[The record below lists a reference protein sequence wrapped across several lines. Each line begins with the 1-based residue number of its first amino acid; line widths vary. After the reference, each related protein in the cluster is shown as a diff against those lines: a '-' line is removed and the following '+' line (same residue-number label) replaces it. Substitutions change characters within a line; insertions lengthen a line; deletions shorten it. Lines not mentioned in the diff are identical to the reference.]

1 MTDTRHWD
9 EYWSMERMAHD
20 LYSPNAYLTP
30 KEAVKVPKEAEEVIA
45 ALELR
50 LYSANMTNTADS
62 LKVFDDGT
70 TKVYHCLGRPMRRN
84 IRVVVKGERK
94 VVTYTS
100 LFKDT
105 VVHFIIDPK
114 EVKAYVNG
122 KRTTVLEASA
132 Y

>member
-9 EYWSMERMAHD
+9 EYWSIERMAHD
-20 LYSPNAYLTP
+20 LCSPNAYLTP
-30 KEAVKVPKEAEEVIA
+30 KEAVTAPKEAEEVIA

-50 LYSANMTNTADS
+50 LYAANMTNTADS
-62 LKVFDDGT
+62 REVFDNGT

-105 VVHFIIDPK
+105 KVHFIIDPK
-114 EVKAYVNG
+114 EVKGYVNG
-122 KRTTVLEASA
+122 KRTSLIEASA

>member
-1 MTDTRHWD
+1 MSNTAHWD
-9 EYWSMERMAHD
+9 GYWATERMAHD

-30 KEAVKVPKEAEEVIA
+30 KESVKCPKEADEVLT
-45 ALELR
+45 ALEVR
-50 LYSANMTNTADS
+50 LYAANMSNTADS
-62 LKVFDDGT
+62 RKVFDNGT

-84 IRVVVKGERK
+84 IRVVVHGKRK

-100 LFKDT
+100 LFKNT
-105 VVHFIIDPK
+105 VVHFIIDPN

-122 KRTTVLEASA
+122 KRTTVLAASA

>member
-20 LYSPNAYLTP
+20 LCSPNAYLTP
-30 KEAVKVPKEAEEVIA
+30 KEMLKVPKEAEEVIA

-50 LYSANMTNTADS
+50 LYAANMTNTADS
-62 LKVFDDGT
+62 RKVFDNGI
-70 TKVYHCLGRPMRRN
+70 TKVYHCLGRPLRRN
-84 IRVVVKGERK
+84 IRVVVQGKRK

>member
-1 MTDTRHWD
+1 MSNTAHWD
-9 EYWSMERMAHD
+9 GYWAIERMAHD

-30 KEAVKVPKEAEEVIA
+30 KEAVKYPKEADEVIS
-45 ALELR
+45 ALEVR
-50 LYSANMTNTADS
+50 LYAANMSNTADS
-62 LKVFDDGT
+62 RKVFDNGS

-84 IRVVVKGERK
+84 IRVVVQGKRK

-100 LFKDT
+100 LFKNT
-105 VVHFIIDPK
+105 MVHFIIDPN

-122 KRTTVLEASA
+122 KRTTVLEAST

>member
-1 MTDTRHWD
+1 MSNTAHWD
-9 EYWSMERMAHD
+9 GYWAIERTAHD
-20 LYSPNAYLTP
+20 LYSPNTYLTP
-30 KEAVKVPKEAEEVIA
+30 KDAVKVPKEAEEVIA

-50 LYSANMTNTADS
+50 LYAANMSNTADS
-62 LKVFDDGT
+62 PKVFDNGS

-84 IRVVVKGERK
+84 IRVVVQGKRK

-105 VVHFIIDPK
+105 VVHFIIDPN

-122 KRTTVLEASA
+122 KRVSLIEANA

>member
-1 MTDTRHWD
+1 MSDTAHWD
-9 EYWSMERMAHD
+9 GYWATERLAHD

-30 KEAVKVPKEAEEVIA
+30 KEAVRVPKEADEVIT
-45 ALELR
+45 ALEVR
-50 LYSANMTNTADS
+50 LYAANMSNTADS
-62 LKVFDDGT
+62 RKVFDNGH

-84 IRVVVKGERK
+84 IRVVVQGERK

-105 VVHFIIDPK
+105 VVHFIIDPN
-114 EVKAYVNG
+114 EVRAYVNG
-122 KRTTVLEASA
+122 KRTTVLAASA

>member
-9 EYWSMERMAHD
+9 EYWAGEELAHS
-20 LYSPNAYLTP
+20 LYSPNAYLSPKEEVKAP
-30 KEAVKVPKEAEEVIA
+30 KEADEVLA
-45 ALELR
+45 ALKVR
-50 LYSANMTNTADS
+50 LYAANMSNTADS
-62 LKVFDDGT
+62 QKVFDNGT
-70 TKVYHCLGRPMRRN
+70 TKVYHCSGRPLRRH
-84 IRVVVKGERK
+84 IRVVVQGKRK

>member
-9 EYWSMERMAHD
+9 EYWAIERMAHD
-20 LYSPNAYLTP
+20 LCSPNACLTP
-30 KEAVKVPKEAEEVIA
+30 KEAVKAPKEAEEVIA
-45 ALELR
+45 GLEIR
-50 LYSANMTNTADS
+50 LYAANMTNTADS
-62 LKVFDDGT
+62 RKVFDNGT
-70 TKVYHCLGRPMRRN
+70 TKVYHCLGRPLRRH
-84 IRVVVKGERK
+84 IRVVVQGKRK